1 MKVAVERELTKRN
14 LSLLRSYS
22 RQRIRRLFCLK
33 RDGRRTSPEPESG
46 QAILIRKIR
55 ALNLADILHLR
66 KRSMVLFCALNRT
79 TRLEQ
84 FQPAGPFSENS
95 QKQ

>member
-1 MKVAVERELTKRN
+1 MN
-14 LSLLRSYS
+14 LRRKPTFLS
-22 RQRIRRLFCLK
+22 RKDSISRAKKSF
-33 RDGRRTSPEPESG
+33 RTSPDPESG

-66 KRSMVLFCALNRT
+66 KRSMVLFCALSRT

-84 FQPAGPFSENS
+84 FQLAGPLSEKS
-95 QKQ
+95 QK